1 MLKNVLSLLLS
12 RFYSKQESEL
22 VGHQA
27 MPSTTSIT
35 LTPTTTS
42 ITDWGS
48 VCQGVAPTD
57 GYVAIRFT
65 ANSSFCI
72 ASAQAP
78 QVNVF
83 TTPQNTGDIL
93 MAACPVAKGQHF
105 VLCARNAKNIVCW
118 FVKNIGA
125 IREGGGKQLILCGGV
140 LCRLKHLSSSLW
152 RSSLSIRKGK
162 SLHSLRLQLIGVS
175 KFQQVG
181 MEQINGPMPLQLLL
195 TAGLELKRFA
205 RALFIWMSALTKTNF
220 AKVVIETPVLSRAY
234 AECPRE
240 RRSTTFSRPVAL
252 LLRERFCSFQLTAL
266 QHKLVAGGA
275 SC

>member
-1 MLKNVLSLLLS
+1 MLKKTLSLLLS
-12 RFYSKQESEL
+12 KFYSKKESEL

-57 GYVAIRFT
+57 GYAAIRFT

-125 IREGGGKQLILCGGV
+125 MGGGKVLILCGGV
-140 LCRLKHLSSSLW
+140 LCRLKHLSSSLR
-152 RSSLSIRKGK
+152 RSSLLIRKDK

-175 KFQQVG
+175 KFPQVG
-181 MEQINGPMPLQLLL
+181 MEQINGPTPLQLLL
-195 TAGLELKRFA
+195 TVGSELKGFA
-205 RALFIWMSALTKTNF
+205 QALSIWMSVLTKTTF

-240 RRSTTFSRPVAL
+240 RRLTTFSRPVAL
-252 LLRERFCSFQLTAL
+252 LLRERFCSFQLTAPQL
-266 QHKLVAGGA
+266 NVVNGGA

>member
-1 MLKNVLSLLLS
+1 MLKKTLSLLLS
-12 RFYSKQESEL
+12 KFYSKKESEL

-57 GYVAIRFT
+57 GYVTIRFT

-78 QVNVF
+78 EVNVF

-125 IREGGGKQLILCGGV
+125 TGGGKILILCGGV
-140 LCRLKHLSSSLW
+140 LCRLKHLSSSLR
-152 RSSLSIRKGK
+152 RSSLSIRKDK

-175 KFQQVG
+175 KFPQVG
-181 MEQINGPMPLQLLL
+181 MEQINGPTPLQLLL
-195 TAGLELKRFA
+195 TVGSELKGFA
-205 RALFIWMSALTKTNF
+205 QALFIWTSVLTKTNCVKG
-220 AKVVIETPVLSRAY
+220 AIETSALSRAY
-234 AECPRE
+234 AECPRG
-240 RRSTTFSRPVAL
+240 RKSTTSSRPVAL
-252 LLRERFCSFQLTAL
+252 SLRERFCSFRLTAL
-266 QHKLVAGGA
+266 QHKLVAGGT

>member
-1 MLKNVLSLLLS
+1 MLKKTLSLLLS
-12 RFYSKQESEL
+12 KFYSKKESEL

-78 QVNVF
+78 EVNVF

-125 IREGGGKQLILCGGV
+125 TGGGKILILCGGV
-140 LCRLKHLSSSLW
+140 LCRLKHLCNSLQ
-152 RSSLSIRKGK
+152 RNSLLARRNGWLNSLVQNSRPLILAHRPQEIGWNLSHRKQDTFALRPTLSKFLFKYLGFGRAVSPVKKATRVSIFTWKKGK
-162 SLHSLRLQLIGVS
+162 PSRISYLLMLRAPSL
-175 KFQQVG
+175 
-181 MEQINGPMPLQLLL
+181 
-195 TAGLELKRFA
+195 
-205 RALFIWMSALTKTNF
+205 
-220 AKVVIETPVLSRAY
+220 LST
-234 AECPRE
+234 E
-240 RRSTTFSRPVAL
+240 RRASAHN
-252 LLRERFCSFQLTAL
+252 LT
-266 QHKLVAGGA
+266 VGGA

>member
-1 MLKNVLSLLLS
+1 MLKKTLSLLLS
-12 RFYSKQESEL
+12 RFYSKKESEL

-125 IREGGGKQLILCGGV
+125 MGGGETFILCGGV
-140 LCRLKHLSSSLW
+140 LCRLKHLFSSLR
-152 RSSLSIRKGK
+152 RSSLSIRKDK

-175 KFQQVG
+175 KFPRVG
-181 MEQINGPMPLQLLL
+181 MEQTNGPRPLQLLL

-205 RALFIWMSALTKTNF
+205 RALFIWTSALTKTNF
-220 AKVVIETPVLSRAY
+220 AKGAIETLVLSRAY
-234 AECPRE
+234 AECPRGRE
-240 RRSTTFSRPVAL
+240 STTFSRPVAL
-252 LLRERFCSFQLTAL
+252 SLRGRFCSFQLTAL
-266 QHKLVAGGA
+266 QHKLIAGGT

>member
-12 RFYSKQESEL
+12 RFYSKQEPEL

-125 IREGGGKQLILCGGV
+125 IEGGGKILILCGGV
-140 LCRLKHLSSSLW
+140 LCRLKHLSSSLR
-152 RSSLSIRKGK
+152 RSSWSIRKGK
-162 SLHSLRLQLIGVS
+162 SLHLLRLQLIGVS
-175 KFQQVG
+175 KFPQVG
-181 MEQINGPMPLQLLL
+181 MEQTNGPRPLQLLL

-205 RALFIWMSALTKTNF
+205 RALFIWTSALTKTNCVKG
-220 AKVVIETPVLSRAY
+220 AIETSALSRAY
-234 AECPRE
+234 AECPRGRE
-240 RRSTTFSRPVAL
+240 STTSSRPVAPS
-252 LLRERFCSFQLTAL
+252 LRERFCSFQLTAL

>member
-1 MLKNVLSLLLS
+1 MLKKTLSLLLS
-12 RFYSKQESEL
+12 RFYSKKESEL

-78 QVNVF
+78 QVSVF

-125 IREGGGKQLILCGGV
+125 MGGV
-140 LCRLKHLSSSLW
+140 
-152 RSSLSIRKGK
+152 
-162 SLHSLRLQLIGVS
+162 
-175 KFQQVG
+175 
-181 MEQINGPMPLQLLL
+181 
-195 TAGLELKRFA
+195 
-205 RALFIWMSALTKTNF
+205 
-220 AKVVIETPVLSRAY
+220 
-234 AECPRE
+234 
-240 RRSTTFSRPVAL
+240 
-252 LLRERFCSFQLTAL
+252 
-266 QHKLVAGGA
+266 
-275 SC
+275 

>member
-1 MLKNVLSLLLS
+1 MLKKTLSLLLS
-12 RFYSKQESEL
+12 RFYSKKESEL

-72 ASAQAP
+72 VSAQAP

-125 IREGGGKQLILCGGV
+125 MGGGETFILCGGV
-140 LCRLKHLSSSLW
+140 LCRLKHLFSSLR
-152 RSSLSIRKGK
+152 RSSLSIRKDK

-175 KFQQVG
+175 KFPQVG
-181 MEQINGPMPLQLLL
+181 MEQINGPTPLQLLL

-205 RALFIWMSALTKTNF
+205 RALFIWTSALTKTNF
-220 AKVVIETPVLSRAY
+220 AKGAIETLVLSRAY
-234 AECPRE
+234 AECPRGRE
-240 RRSTTFSRPVAL
+240 STTFSRPVAL
-252 LLRERFCSFQLTAL
+252 SLRERFCSFQLTAL
-266 QHKLVAGGA
+266 QHKLIAGGT

>member
-1 MLKNVLSLLLS
+1 MLKKTLSLLLS
-12 RFYSKQESEL
+12 RFYSKKESEL

-125 IREGGGKQLILCGGV
+125 MGGGEAFILCGGV
-140 LCRLKHLSSSLW
+140 LCRLKHLFSSLR
-152 RSSLSIRKGK
+152 RSSLSIRKDK

-175 KFQQVG
+175 KFPRVG
-181 MEQINGPMPLQLLL
+181 MEQTNGPRPLQLLL

-205 RALFIWMSALTKTNF
+205 RALFIWTSALTKTNF
-220 AKVVIETPVLSRAY
+220 AKGAIETLVLSRAY
-234 AECPRE
+234 AECPRGRE
-240 RRSTTFSRPVAL
+240 STTFSRPVAL
-252 LLRERFCSFQLTAL
+252 SLRERFCSFQLTAL
-266 QHKLVAGGA
+266 QHKLIAGGT

>member
-12 RFYSKQESEL
+12 RFYSKQEPEL

-78 QVNVF
+78 QVHVF

-125 IREGGGKQLILCGGV
+125 IEGGKILILCGSV
-140 LCRLKHLSSSLW
+140 LCRLKHLSSSLR
-152 RSSLSIRKGK
+152 RSSWSIRKGK
-162 SLHSLRLQLIGVS
+162 SLHLLRLQLIGVS
-175 KFQQVG
+175 KFPQVG

-205 RALFIWMSALTKTNF
+205 RALFIWTSVLTKTNF
-220 AKVVIETPVLSRAY
+220 AKVVIETSVLSRAY

-240 RRSTTFSRPVAL
+240 RRSTTSSRPVAL
-252 LLRERFCSFQLTAL
+252 SLRERFYSFQLTAL

>member
-1 MLKNVLSLLLS
+1 MLKKTLSLLLS
-12 RFYSKQESEL
+12 RFYSKKESEL

-83 TTPQNTGDIL
+83 TTPQNTGDVL
-93 MAACPVAKGQHF
+93 MAACPVAKGQYF

-125 IREGGGKQLILCGGV
+125 IEGGGRTLILFGGV
-140 LCRLKHLSSSLW
+140 LCRLKHLSSSL
-152 RSSLSIRKGK
+152 RRNSLSIRKGK
-162 SLHSLRLQLIGVS
+162 SLHSLRLLLIEVS
-175 KFQQVG
+175 KFPQVG
-181 MEQINGPMPLQLLL
+181 MEQTNGPKPLQLLL

-205 RALFIWMSALTKTNF
+205 RALSIWTSALTKTNF
-220 AKVVIETPVLSRAY
+220 VKVVIETSVLSRAY
-234 AECPRE
+234 AEYPRG
-240 RRSTTFSRPVAL
+240 RRSTTSSRPVAL
-252 LLRERFCSFQLTAL
+252 SLRERFCSFQLTAL
-266 QHKLVAGGA
+266 QHKLVAGGT